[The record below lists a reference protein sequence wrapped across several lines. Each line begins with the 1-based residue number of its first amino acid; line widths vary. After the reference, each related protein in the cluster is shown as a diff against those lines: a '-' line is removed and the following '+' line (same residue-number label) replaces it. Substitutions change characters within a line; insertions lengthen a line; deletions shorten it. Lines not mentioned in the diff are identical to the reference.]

1 MRLNMPYHSLYK
13 KGTKMP
19 LYNIELIHE
28 SSGAYM
34 NFEYESDIEDTDI
47 LSSEILADLSVVIFK
62 EDE

>member
-1 MRLNMPYHSLYK
+1 
-13 KGTKMP
+13 MP

-28 SSGAYM
+28 ATGAYM